1 MKSTADSLRLFYALW
16 PDEDIRKRLVALQSQ
31 VNGRKVIPENL
42 HMTLAFLGQQ
52 SRDLLPALH
61 QVMDELPFT
70 AVALE
75 IDRFGYFQKPQV
87 AWAGPSTAPQ
97 SLFDLQRSLMEKLV
111 EFNVPLKDTAGFKPH
126 ITLAHDA
133 TEPAVADAPF
143 IKWQVRRIA
152 LIASTSTPGG
162 VSYVPL
168 RERLT
173 G

>member
-1 MKSTADSLRLFYALW
+1 MKPPADSLRLFYALW
-16 PDEDIRKRLVALQSQ
+16 PDDDIRTQLLALQSQ
-31 VNGRKVIPENL
+31 VSGRKVMPENL

-52 SRDLLPALH
+52 SRDLLPILH
-61 QVMDELPFT
+61 QVIDELPFNSMT
-70 AVALE
+70 LE

-97 SLFDLQRSLMEKLV
+97 TLLDFQRSLMEKLV
-111 EFNVPLKDTAGFKPH
+111 QFNVPLKAAAGFKPH
-126 ITLAHDA
+126 ITLARDA
-133 TEPAVADAPF
+133 TAPVAADAPS
-143 IKWQVRRIA
+143 IVWQVRRIA

-162 VSYVPL
+162 VSYVSL